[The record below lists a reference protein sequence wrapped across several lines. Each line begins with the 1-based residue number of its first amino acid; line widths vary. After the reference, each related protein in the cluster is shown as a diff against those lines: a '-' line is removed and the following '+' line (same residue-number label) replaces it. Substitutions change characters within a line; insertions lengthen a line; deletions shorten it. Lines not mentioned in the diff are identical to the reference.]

1 MQRAG
6 LVLYSN
12 GSARHSWAFTL
23 FSAVRATGYG
33 VGIRAPNCGV
43 IDVQHEYH

>member
-6 LVLYSN
+6 LLYSN

-33 VGIRAPNCGV
+33 VGYERTA
-43 IDVQHEYH
+43 